1 MEHPLWMWASFLI
14 LISILLALDL
24 GIWHK
29 TQKTITI
36 SESLKMSMFY
46 IALALLFGLW
56 INYSLGHE
64 SAVLYLTAFLVEK
77 SLALDNIFVISM
89 IFSFFAI
96 PLKYQHRVLFYGI
109 IGVIVM
115 RTIMILIGAKLIHEF
130 AWLLYIF
137 SAFLIITGIKML
149 VFMHKKFDIQ
159 NNFFFQFLT
168 KHLSITKELN
178 GENFFI
184 TQKDV
189 DGKSKLLV
197 TPLFIAL
204 IMIEIIDLI
213 FAIDSIPAV
222 FAITTDAYIVYT
234 SNIFAILG
242 LRALY
247 FALSAVI
254 AKFTYIKHALALI
267 LIFIG
272 SKIFILD
279 ILGMEKIPV
288 LISLTITTFL
298 LIGGILFSLYKN
310 YNSNLT

>member
-1 MEHPLWMWASFLI
+1 MEHPLWMWASFLS
-14 LISILLALDL
+14 LISFLLALDL

-29 TQKTITI
+29 TQKAITIT
-36 SESLKMSMFY
+36 ESFKMSVLY

-56 INYSLGHE
+56 IHYNLGHE

-109 IGVIVM
+109 FGVIIM
-115 RTIMILIGAKLIHEF
+115 RTIMILIGAKLIQEF
-130 AWLLYIF
+130 DWLLYIF

-149 VFMHKKFDIQ
+149 VFMHKKLDIE
-159 NNFFFQFLT
+159 NNFFFRFLT
-168 KHLSITKELN
+168 KHLNITKELHD
-178 GENFFI
+178 EKFFLI
-184 TQKDV
+184 TKNDN
-189 DGKSKLLV
+189 GKSILWV

-204 IMIEIIDLI
+204 VMIEIIDLI

-247 FALSAVI
+247 FALSAII
-254 AKFTYIKHALALI
+254 AKFAYIKHALALI

-272 SKIFILD
+272 SKIFMMQIFALHISAVTSLSITILLLASG
-279 ILGMEKIPV
+279 IIM
-288 LISLTITTFL
+288 SLFK
-298 LIGGILFSLYKN
+298 GDDYKKLN
-310 YNSNLT
+310 